1 MHCKCAFPENIH
13 TSLVPM
19 DGIMVGFPRGEV
31 RGSSRPKKLKEMYQ
45 DYMKFPEGWD
55 VGLRKKIPSMGELWM
70 FSVTIQYM

>member
-1 MHCKCAFPENIH
+1 
-13 TSLVPM
+13 
-19 DGIMVGFPRGEV
+19 MVGFPRGEV